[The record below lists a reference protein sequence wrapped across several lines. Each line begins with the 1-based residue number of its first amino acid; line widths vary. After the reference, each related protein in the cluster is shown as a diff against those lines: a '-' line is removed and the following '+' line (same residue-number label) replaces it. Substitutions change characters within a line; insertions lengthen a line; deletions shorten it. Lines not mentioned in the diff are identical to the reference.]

1 MCVYVFSC
9 FQLFATPWTEAHKA
23 PLSMKFFRQEYWN
36 TRILG
41 YLFLLQGIFP
51 TQGLNPH
58 LLWLWYLQANSLWRS
73 GQESIC
79 PPVQETQET
88 RVQSLGWED
97 PLE

>member
-58 LLWLWYLQANSLWRS
+58 LLWLWYLQANSL
-73 GQESIC
+73 
-79 PPVQETQET
+79 
-88 RVQSLGWED
+88 SLNHLGKCSHRNIKTALRRD
-97 PLE
+97 KYF